1 MYVCM
6 YCLIVIIILFL
17 LHNRYLSL
25 IKQHWTGTEY
35 EPLLLLLFYIYI
47 CMFVCADAA
56 LVGWFG
62 CFSFLCVCIYIS
74 IYPTSYLYS
83 L

>member
-35 EPLLLLLFYIYI
+35 EPLLLLLFYIY
-47 CMFVCADAA
+47 VCLCVLMLRW
-56 LVGWFG
+56 LVGLGVF
-62 CFSFLCVCIYIS
+62 FSVCVYIYIS